1 MVQGEPDDIEP
12 VARAVADSP
21 LVKTALHGGDPNF
34 GRILQAVGQ
43 AMAGRDGAD
52 GDLRVDLDVQGRRVV
67 SDGVALK
74 LDADEW
80 SDVEKAVLQ
89 PEVELAITLPGD
101 GGTTEVF
108 FSDLSREYVSLN
120 AHYTT

>member
-1 MVQGEPDDIEP
+1 
-12 VARAVADSP
+12 
-21 LVKTALHGGDPNF
+21 
-34 GRILQAVGQ
+34 
-43 AMAGRDGAD
+43 
-52 GDLRVDLDVQGRRVV
+52 V